1 MRDMQPGILLAD
13 TITKL
18 PPEAVGA
25 VVVSG
30 SHGGRYPGYLAAQ
43 AGVRAVIL
51 NDAGIGRDE
60 AGIGSLAYLE
70 ALGIAAATVSHLS
83 CLIGDTGDMLERGT
97 ISRANGPARL
107 AGVRQ
112 GCTCRAAADLLK
124 AAPHLPVAAPPIGE
138 ARREFAVLGSRRPIW
153 LLDSASLV
161 RPEDAGEIVVTGSH
175 GGLIGG
181 DPALA
186 LRVQADVAVFNDAG
200 RADGPGTTRLPV
212 LAERGIAAL
221 TVSAR
226 SARIGDAGS
235 TFRDGVVSALN
246 PIAIDRGARMD
257 EPIAEWLTR
266 MAQRP

>member
-1 MRDMQPGILLAD
+1 MRDTQPGILLAD

-30 SHGGRYPGYLAAQ
+30 SHGGRYPGYLAAR

-83 CLIGDTGDMLERGT
+83 CLIGDTVDMLERGI

-112 GCTCRAAADLLK
+112 GCPCREAADLLK

-138 ARREFAVLGSRRPIW
+138 ARREFAVTGSRRRIW

-186 LRVQADVAVFNDAG
+186 LRVQADIAVFNDAG
-200 RADGPGTTRLPV
+200 RPDGPGLSRLPA
-212 LAERGIAAL
+212 LEARGMAAV

-226 SARIGDAGS
+226 SARIGDAAS
-235 TFRDGVVSALN
+235 TFHDGIVSAAN
-246 PIAIDRGARMD
+246 APAAARGACPG
-257 EPIAEWLTR
+257 EPLAAWLTR
-266 MAQRP
+266 MAAGH